1 MIDQWYLPWVGKER
15 VETCKPDLYLLYLWF
30 CHLCLLSLYEGL
42 FIALLSSDCLVN
54 RSRIPT
60 PRITEEQTPSYL
72 PFSSGLFA
80 LKIYKNFWR
89 PWEFKLRNTKFHPSI
104 TSSEGTRQTLKL
116 EYKPSMKADTC
127 LAHWERILS
136 CWSSCFSMPILE
148 SFPHPSARPQSLVPC
163 GVGTEFHFQKQ
174 AVPLLTNLPLPCAGW
189 YLLNCLAGSP
199 GGLPSCSCS
208 VAKCPTLWPHGL
220 QHARLPCP
228 LPSPGVCPR
237 SCPLN
242 RWCHPTISSFVAL
255 FSFCLQC
262 FPASGSFPVSQLF
275 TSGGQSI
282 GASAS
287 ASVLPMNIQGWFL
300 YDWPVWSSC
309 SPRDS
314 WESSPAPQF
323 FSALPSLWSNS
334 HIHTWP
340 LESLYPWLY
349 RFLSAKWCL
358 CFLTHCLGLSWL
370 SCTEAIVF

>member
-1 MIDQWYLPWVGKER
+1 MSSVPARRSVYC
-15 VETCKPDLYLLYLWF
+15 T
-30 CHLCLLSLYEGL
+30 
-42 FIALLSSDCLVN
+42 LLSSDCLVN
-54 RSRIPT
+54 HSPIPT

-127 LAHWERILS
+127 LVHWERILS

-148 SFPHPSARPQSLVPC
+148 SFPHPSARPQSLVSC

-208 VAKCPTLWPHGL
+208 VAKLCPTLCDPMDY
-220 QHARLPCP
+220 
-228 LPSPGVCPR
+228 STPG
-237 SCPLN
+237 
-242 RWCHPTISSFVAL
+242 
-255 FSFCLQC
+255 
-262 FPASGSFPVSQLF
+262 FPVSRHLLEFAQVHVHWIGDAIQPSHLLSPSSPSAFNFSQHQDLF
-275 TSGGQSI
+275 PVSPLFASGGQSI

-287 ASVLPMNIQGWFL
+287 ASVLPMNIQCWFPL
-300 YDWPVWSSC
+300 RLTGLIFLQSKGLLRVFSSTTVFRC
-309 SPRDS
+309 S
-314 WESSPAPQF
+314 AF
-323 FSALPSLWSNS
+323 FMVQLPHPHVTTGKSVSLTIQIFVSKVM
-334 HIHTWP
+334 
-340 LESLYPWLY
+340 SLLFNT
-349 RFLSAKWCL
+349 R
-358 CFLTHCLGLSWL
+358 LGLSWL
-370 SCTEAIVF
+370 SCTEAVVF